1 MAETDGGFDD
11 AVRKGDPD
19 RWLASRF
26 IADGG
31 RRDDI
36 IILYAFDL
44 ELARAPRVTTSAL
57 TAEIRLA
64 WWSEVL
70 DEIYAGRAVRAHPV
84 AQALASVVAAH
95 GLEQAPLEAMIA
107 ARRQALFTPIADRD
121 AALSWADEV
130 AGSTA
135 WLAARVLDPAVPEA
149 TVRLVGWVTGLAMLQ
164 RSGVSFEGMA
174 ALLTETREVANRAIS
189 AVSPKAFPAVAA
201 GALARHA
208 GASELSRRLRLTWAV
223 ARGRL

>member
-26 IADGG
+26 ISETG
-31 RRDDI
+31 RREDI
-36 IILYAFDL
+36 IVLYAFDL

-70 DEIYAGRAVRAHPV
+70 DEIYVGGAVRAHPV
-84 AQALASVVAAH
+84 AQALASVITAH
-95 GLEQAPLEAMIA
+95 DLEKAPLEAMIS
-107 ARRQALFTPIADRD
+107 ARCQALFTPMADRD
-121 AALSWADEV
+121 GALIWADEV

-135 WLAARVLDPAVPEA
+135 WLAARILDPVVPEA
-149 TVRLVGWVTGLAMLQ
+149 TVRLVGRVTGLAMLQ

-174 ALLTETREVANRAIS
+174 ALLAETREAANRAIS
-189 AVSPKAFPAVAA
+189 AVSSKAFPAVAA

-208 GASELSRRLRLTWAV
+208 GASELSRRLCLTWAV
-223 ARGRL
+223 ARGRI